1 MDEFYIV
8 PIVFLLPLSAVMVVM
23 QTNPYTALVMR
34 GILGAVSA
42 LVYALLG
49 AADVSLTDALVG
61 TMLSITLYAIAV
73 RSSLSMR
80 IGAIKLDKN
89 DPLLVPIAK
98 SLSKYFMRLE
108 IVEFPDGDHLN
119 SALEKGEI
127 HCKFDRH
134 ETEGCKLLIRV
145 PRLYEILTAAGIPNL
160 SIVLLEKTG
169 AGL

>member
-89 DPLLVPIAK
+89 DPLLVP
-98 SLSKYFMRLE
+98 
-108 IVEFPDGDHLN
+108 
-119 SALEKGEI
+119 
-127 HCKFDRH
+127 
-134 ETEGCKLLIRV
+134 
-145 PRLYEILTAAGIPNL
+145 
-160 SIVLLEKTG
+160 
-169 AGL
+169 